1 MGQKSLEKSSSR
13 CIPIELVIHHEMSL
27 LLQIHVLSSTALYCL
42 SIVTKIFTHSDHY
55 MVNREI
61 LQSDFYKN

>member
-1 MGQKSLEKSSSR
+1 MGQKSLEKSNSR

-42 SIVTKIFTHSDHY
+42 SIVTKNFTHSDHY
-55 MVNREI
+55 MVNRET